1 MAEKSK
7 YFLLF
12 LSEANKKQLKFLLQ
26 HASKAQVLGLREV
39 ATNLL
44 QSNVPVD
51 KALKN
56 KLRRYKVFYREL
68 VANRISR
75 CKLGRNSNSIKLL
88 LSSAKSVIIR
98 L

>member
-44 QSNVPVD
+44 QGNVPVD

-56 KLRRYKVFYREL
+56 KLRRYKVFTESWLPIEL
-68 VANRISR
+68 AGVNWDEIAIQ
-75 CKLGRNSNSIKLL
+75 
-88 LSSAKSVIIR
+88 SSYCFHPPNQS
-98 L
+98 

>member
-12 LSEANKKQLKFLLQ
+12 LSEANKKQLKFL
-26 HASKAQVLGLREV
+26 GLREV

-44 QSNVPVD
+44 QGNVPVD

-75 CKLGRNSNSIKLL
+75 CKLGRNSNSIKL
-88 LSSAKSVIIR
+88 
-98 L
+98 